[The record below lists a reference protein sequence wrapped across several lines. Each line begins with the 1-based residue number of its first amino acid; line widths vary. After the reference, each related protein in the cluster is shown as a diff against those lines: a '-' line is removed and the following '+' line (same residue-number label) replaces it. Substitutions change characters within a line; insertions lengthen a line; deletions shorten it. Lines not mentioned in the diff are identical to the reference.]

1 MRINRILFCI
11 TCITVALCTLP
22 PFAVGARLVERI
34 VAVVNDDI
42 ITLSELNTALTPF
55 AARVKSSGYTADK
68 ERKLLY
74 TVREQVLN
82 QLIDETLAKQEVKR
96 ANINVGEMEIDAMI
110 ERLKESRFYTD
121 EEFRAALKQQGLT
134 MADYRTR
141 LKEEIM
147 RSKLVNLEVKSKIII
162 TQDDV
167 KTYYD
172 SHADAYAGEKKY
184 HLRNIIMVVP
194 ALADTIEK
202 NEIHQKMETVVAKLK
217 AGASFESLAREY
229 SQSPIAKEGGNL
241 GTFNAGSLSPQ
252 IQAALKNLKKGEYTP
267 MLDTDQGFQIFYVE
281 NILNDKVRTLEEA
294 SGEIREALY
303 KEIVDREFEKWLQGL
318 RKRSHIKIIK

>member
-1 MRINRILFCI
+1 MRIRRILFCI

-22 PFAVGARLVERI
+22 PLAVGALLVERI

-42 ITLSELNTALTPF
+42 ITLSELNTKLSPF
-55 AARVKSSGYTADK
+55 AAKIKSSGYTADK

-82 QLIDETLAKQEVKR
+82 QLIEETLAKQEVKR
-96 ANINVGEMEIDAMI
+96 ANINVSEMEIDAMI

-121 EEFRAALKQQGLT
+121 EEFRAALKQQGLN

-147 RSKLVNLEVKSKIII
+147 RSKLVNLEVRSKIII
-162 TQDDV
+162 TQDDL

-172 SHADAYAGEKKY
+172 NHADAYAGEKKY
-184 HLRNIIMVVP
+184 HLKNIIMVVP

-202 NEIHQKMETVVAKLK
+202 NEIHKKMETVVAKLK
-217 AGASFESLAREY
+217 VGASFESLAREF
-229 SQSPIAKEGGNL
+229 SQSPLSKEGGDL
-241 GTFNAGSLSPQ
+241 GTFKAESLSPQ
-252 IQAALKNLKKGEYTP
+252 IQSALQNLKNGEYTQI
-267 MLDTDQGFQIFYVE
+267 LDTDQGFQIFYVE
-281 NILNDKVRTLEEA
+281 NILSEKGRTLEEA
-294 SGEIREALY
+294 SGEIREALF

-318 RKRSHIKIIK
+318 RKKSHIKIIK

>member
-267 MLDTDQGFQIFYVE
+267 ILDTDQGFQIFYVE

>member
-162 TQDDV
+162 THDDI

>member
-1 MRINRILFCI
+1 MRIIRILFCI
-11 TCITVALCTLP
+11 TWFTVALCTLP
-22 PFAVGARLVERI
+22 PLAVGAHLVERI

-42 ITLSELNTALTPF
+42 ITLSELNTTLTPF
-55 AARVKSSGYTADK
+55 AAKIKSSGYTADK

-74 TVREQVLN
+74 SVREQVLN

-110 ERLKESRFYTD
+110 ERIKESRFYTD

-141 LKEEIM
+141 MKEEIM

-162 TQDDV
+162 TRDDV

-202 NEIHQKMETVVAKLK
+202 NEIHKKMETVVAKLK

-252 IQAALKNLKKGEYTP
+252 IQSALKNLKKGEYTP
-267 MLDTDQGFQIFYVE
+267 ILDTDQGFQIFYVE
-281 NILNDKVRTLEEA
+281 NIMNDKVRSLEEA

-303 KEIVDREFEKWLQGL
+303 KEIVDREFKKWLQGL
-318 RKRSHIKIIK
+318 RKKSVIKVIK

>member
-194 ALADTIEK
+194 ALADSIEK

-267 MLDTDQGFQIFYVE
+267 ILDTDQGFQIFYVE